1 MFEATALDLLY
12 RVVLVHVL
20 LLARVCVAAVCT
32 RSARGRPCSL
42 DEHLSLSLS
51 LSLGVGAP
59 LRAPHTTTSTEP
71 RRTGGERHATPRG
84 RERGQGRGKGSQGGG
99 GGERWSARERGAGL
113 LHEDLMHGAQQ
124 VVEAHCFDSGRLL
137 EDHVAED
144 GLVKVAAAFFWQEV
158 PEEGK
163 QFVRVAVHLG
173 VQGCSVHP
181 PARQPTPRSASGQS
195 LTPSRPVHAD
205 DCRREARGRE
215 GQRWGR

>member
-1 MFEATALDLLY
+1 
-12 RVVLVHVL
+12 
-20 LLARVCVAAVCT
+20 
-32 RSARGRPCSL
+32 
-42 DEHLSLSLS
+42 
-51 LSLGVGAP
+51 
-59 LRAPHTTTSTEP
+59 
-71 RRTGGERHATPRG
+71 
-84 RERGQGRGKGSQGGG
+84 
-99 GGERWSARERGAGL
+99 
-113 LHEDLMHGAQQ
+113 MHGAQQ